1 MAGMTSWW
9 HSHAL
14 IVAIAAAVVAP
25 YHSNGHTAGLS
36 TTDCKFTT
44 NGLDAEVIFAVADL
58 NAALAHRNASKP
70 VDANRDGQMEQSE
83 FNNAIQQLRGYF
95 AESLEVQFD
104 GQRMATPVARLSL
117 DELENFHVQLK
128 FAGNRPGR
136 LRIKFTLFGDLPASH
151 RHFVS
156 VQDTDGKQL
165 GTQMLYP
172 NEYTMEVMVPGEGNV
187 TGEPVSTSFGGFFL
201 LGVKHIWT
209 GYDHML
215 FLLALLLVCER
226 FKTAVQIVTLF
237 TIAHSITLAFSTLN
251 LVWVAGSVVEPM
263 IAASIIYIGAENLFF
278 SGALKGRSIVTFLFG
293 LIHGF
298 GFASVLKDLGVAATP
313 KGVGVPLIGFNLGV
327 EAGQIVVAAALLPLF
342 WYLRK
347 NEAFLKR
354 GIPACSI
361 AVMAMG
367 AYWLV
372 QRVWF

>member
-1 MAGMTSWW
+1 
-9 HSHAL
+9 
-14 IVAIAAAVVAP
+14 
-25 YHSNGHTAGLS
+25 
-36 TTDCKFTT
+36 
-44 NGLDAEVIFAVADL
+44 
-58 NAALAHRNASKP
+58 
-70 VDANRDGQMEQSE
+70 
-83 FNNAIQQLRGYF
+83 
-95 AESLEVQFD
+95 LEVQFD
-104 GQRMATPVARLSL
+104 GQRSATPVARLSL
-117 DELENFHVQLK
+117 DENENFHVQLK
-128 FAGNRPGR
+128 FVGNRPNQ
-136 LRIKFTLFGDLPASH
+136 LRIKFTLFGDLPGSH

-156 VQDTDGKQL
+156 VQDLDGRQI
-165 GTQMLYP
+165 GNRMLYP
-172 NEYTMEVMVPGEGNV
+172 NDATIEVVVPREGDV
-187 TGEPVSTSFGGFFL
+187 TAQPVPTSFGSFFL

-251 LVWVAGSVVEPM
+251 LVWVAGKVVEPM
-263 IAASIIYIGAENLFF
+263 IAASIIYIGAENLFAN
-278 SGALKGRSIVTFLFG
+278 GGLKGRSIVTFLFG

-298 GFASVLKDLGVAATP
+298 GFASVLKDLGVASTP
-313 KGVGVPLIGFNLGV
+313 KGVGIPLIGFNLGV
-327 EAGQIVVAAALLPLF
+327 EAGQIVVAGVLLPLF

-354 GIPACSI
+354 GIPACSM